1 VSVAPSGEQFAIS
14 AGSQRATIVE
24 VGGGVREYSV
34 GGRPVLDPYPFDQMA
49 DGAHG
54 APLIPWPNRLA
65 DGRYRFGGEDHQVAL
80 TEPEKHNAIHGFLR
94 WRPWTVGEREPSRI
108 VMATRLYPL
117 MGYPFTLELN
127 VAYALSDAGLTV
139 TTTATNLGDEPC
151 PYGCGQ
157 HPYLS
162 PGEGVIDDCTVQLDA
177 RTRILTDDERQLPT
191 GRQPVDGT
199 PFDFRAPKR
208 LGDARVD
215 YAFTDL
221 GRDAGGRA
229 WTRLRA
235 ADGSCAELWVD
246 ESYPFVE
253 LYTGDTLTPARARR
267 GLGTEPMTCAPNAL
281 QSGEGLVRLDAGNSF
296 TAAWGVRL
304 S

>member
-1 VSVAPSGEQFAIS
+1 VSLPPSGEQFELS
-14 AGSQRATIVE
+14 AGGQRATLVE

-34 GGRPVLDPYPFDQMA
+34 DGRPVLDPYPVEQMA
-49 DGAHG
+49 DEAHG

-65 DGRYRFGGEDHQVAL
+65 DGRYRFEGEDYQVAL
-80 TEPEKHNAIHGFLR
+80 TEPAKHNAIHGFLR
-94 WRPWTVGEREPSRI
+94 WRPWTAREREPSRV
-108 VMATRLYPL
+108 VMGTRLYPL
-117 MGYPFTLELN
+117 MGYPFALELSI
-127 VAYALSDAGLTV
+127 AYELGVDGLTV
-139 TTTATNLGDEPC
+139 TTTAVNLGDEPC

-162 PGEGVIDDCTVQLDA
+162 PGEGLIDDCTVELDA
-177 RTRILTDDERQLPT
+177 PTRILSDDERQLPT

-208 LGDARVD
+208 LGDARID

-221 GRDAGGRA
+221 GRDAAGRA
-229 WTRLRA
+229 WTRLRGG
-235 ADGSCAELWVD
+235 DGSCSELWVD

-253 LYTGDTLTPARARR
+253 LYTGDTLSPSRARHA
-267 GLGTEPMTCAPNAL
+267 LGTEPMTCAPNAF
-281 QSGEGLVRLDAGNSF
+281 QSGEGLVRLDPGDSF
-296 TAAWGVRL
+296 TARWGVRL